1 MSDIW
6 TAVKDS
12 ISFGNPEYLVFLPF
26 AGVGLVLGVLAYY
39 IKLRTRPVK
48 TYGSSYPLIGAIRLW
63 SFALLAL
70 TMMILAAAR
79 PYFLYGAS
87 SFKRAN
93 VDVPV
98 VLDVSASMWVKDV
111 RPSRLELAVRENRE
125 PVRRGYPAGRRP
137 GSVVRVWGYHGE
149 KGPPVAR

>member
-12 ISFGNPEYLVFLPF
+12 TSFGNPEYLVFLPF

-48 TYGSSYPLIGAIRLW
+48 TYGSSYPLIGTIRLW
-63 SFALLAL
+63 SFALVAL

-79 PYFLYGAS
+79 PYFIYGAS
-87 SFKRAN
+87 SFKRGN

-98 VLDVSASMWVKDV
+98 ALDVSASMWVKDV
-111 RPSRLELAVRENRE
+111 GPSRLELAVREIVNLYAEDILRE
-125 PVRRGYPAGRRP
+125 GD
-137 GSVVRVWGYHGE
+137 RVALFVFGV
-149 KGPPVAR
+149 PR